1 MFLKLNKYLCKGCEI
16 VKRKIKNNFMKTSD
30 LKQTHTFVELPV
42 SEFTFNEI
50 RRKLKEA
57 NYEHTFD
64 YDSFGEV
71 ISIDMRGIA
80 LVEEKYE

>member
-1 MFLKLNKYLCKGCEI
+1 MRIF
-16 VKRKIKNNFMKTSD
+16 D
-30 LKQTHTFVELPV
+30 LKQTHTFATLPV

-50 RRKLKEA
+50 RRKLKAA

-71 ISIDMRGIA
+71 VCIDMRGIA
-80 LVEEKYE
+80 LIEEGKDE

>member
-1 MFLKLNKYLCKGCEI
+1 M
-16 VKRKIKNNFMKTSD
+16 KISD
-30 LKQTHTFVELPV
+30 LKQTHTFVTLPV

-50 RRKLKEA
+50 RRELKEA

-71 ISIDMRGIA
+71 VAIDMTGIA
-80 LVEEKYE
+80 LVEENYENK